1 MIWWYQSF
9 ETMETI
15 GENIKKYRNKLSIT
29 QDDLVRKSGVKHT
42 TLTKIEG
49 AFVKKPSVQVI
60 AKIAK
65 TLGVQME
72 DLLK

>member
-1 MIWWYQSF
+1 MGLINS
-9 ETMETI
+9 
-15 GENIKKYRNKLSIT
+15 ENIKKYRNKLGLT

-49 AFVKKPSVQVI
+49 DFVKKPSVQVI

-65 TLGVQME
+65 ALDVSVE